1 MTTKRPGGNIFSVAT
16 WVVNKILKKFIRWLT
31 PLNKDDNIQYAATR
45 KCVAL
50 PKNNHR
56 KFKLMV
62 DIKLKRWYII
72 GVASYETILS

>member
-1 MTTKRPGGNIFSVAT
+1 MTEHEHNG
-16 WVVNKILKKFIRWLT
+16 
-31 PLNKDDNIQYAATR
+31 NIQYAATR

-50 PKNNHR
+50 PKNNH
-56 KFKLMV
+56 KYFKLMV